1 MNTPFNKQHGVSVI
15 KFIALTPLIL
25 IGLVV
30 LAFIFTLLNKAYWDY
45 RVKQM
50 CEKDDGVKV
59 YERVFLSAL
68 EYESHSGPD
77 GRLIAPPE
85 SNSDN
90 TQYLYFSKYKKS
102 YIRES
107 NPGVYKRE
115 TIIYR
120 KLDSKELGSMI
131 HYRRVGG
138 DFPTIIFHTSGF
150 GCEGTTNLRSLLDE
164 IFFIK
169 GNLK

>member
-1 MNTPFNKQHGVSVI
+1 MNKFNKQDGVSVI

-50 CEKDDGVKV
+50 CEADGGVTV
-59 YERVFLSAL
+59 YERVFLSEL
-68 EYESHSGPD
+68 EYESHSGSD

-90 TQYLYFSKYKKS
+90 TQFLYFSKYKKS
-102 YIRES
+102 YIKES
-107 NPGVYKRE
+107 NG
-115 TIIYR
+115 
-120 KLDSKELGSMI
+120 
-131 HYRRVGG
+131 
-138 DFPTIIFHTSGF
+138 
-150 GCEGTTNLRSLLDE
+150 
-164 IFFIK
+164 
-169 GNLK
+169 